1 VLTSTGGASVAD
13 GPSRDER
20 FCDGHPYCFRTTS
33 SRLVGTESRALNV
46 RLAAEAARM
55 VDLSASLAAEVA
67 VNNAARHEADGS
79 MLITTLPILRPVS
92 TYR

>member
-1 VLTSTGGASVAD
+1 
-13 GPSRDER
+13 
-20 FCDGHPYCFRTTS
+20 
-33 SRLVGTESRALNV
+33 V

-55 VDLSASLAAEVA
+55 VDLSASLAAEVG

-92 TYR
+92 TYQ